1 MNKIEVKKIWIEFD
15 FSDDDGK
22 AQMQM
27 VIDYLKRNYPN
38 FKLGLK
44 DNILS
49 VDGNGKLL
57 KRISRNIYNNFYVKQ
72 VMHEALEGTQDNE

>member
-1 MNKIEVKKIWIEFD
+1 MNEQVKKIWIEFD

-27 VIDYLKRNYPN
+27 VIDFFKKNYPN
-38 FKLGLK
+38 FKLEPA

-72 VMHEALEGTQDNE
+72 VMHEALEGAKNDD